1 MMRFSY
7 FVWLLGIALAVIV
20 GLSVFHVYEVPFA
33 IDQLRRFGDDWSAK
47 TLFVALALVAL
58 SKLF

>member
-1 MMRFSY
+1 MRFSY
-7 FVWLLGIALAVIV
+7 LLWLLGIALAVIV
-20 GLSVFHVYEVPFA
+20 GLSVFHVYEVPVV
-33 IDQLRRFGDDWSAK
+33 IDQLRKIGEDWSAK

>member
-1 MMRFSY
+1 MRFSY
-7 FVWLLGIALAVIV
+7 LLWLLGIILAVIV
-20 GLSVFHVYEVPFA
+20 GLSVFNVYETPVV
-33 IDQLRRFGDDWSAK
+33 IEQLRKIGDDWSAK

>member
-1 MMRFSY
+1 MRFSY
-7 FVWLLGIALAVIV
+7 LIWLLGIALAVIV
-20 GLSVFHVYEVPFA
+20 GLSVFHVYDVPVV
-33 IDQLRRFGDDWSAK
+33 IDQLRKFVGEDWSAK